1 MNGKRFFLGLALVL
15 LSSAAV
21 ATPSAKA
28 TTCRLKIETS
38 WIRAAPPMSMQ
49 LAGYALL
56 KNDCAAAI
64 TVSSIRSEDFGK
76 AMIHQT
82 VVKNGVSKMRHL
94 DSLTVPARS
103 TVGFAPGGWHLMLM
117 QPARELKPGDTARL
131 TFRLANGSEIVA
143 AFPVLREPP
152 ATEK

>member
-1 MNGKRFFLGLALVL
+1 MNEKRFFLGLLMATLA
-15 LSSAAV
+15 SAAV

-28 TTCRLKIETS
+28 PACGLKIETS

-56 KNDCAAAI
+56 RNDCATAI
-64 TVSSIRSEDFGK
+64 TVASIRSEDFGM

-82 VVKNGVSKMRHL
+82 VVENGVSKMRHL
-94 DSLTVPARS
+94 DSLTVPAKS

-117 QPARELKPGDTARL
+117 QPARELKPGDTASL

-143 AFPVLREPP
+143 AFPVLRDPP
-152 ATEK
+152 ATGK